1 MSNFARIDL
10 SAEAM
15 RVAVNL
21 EQRHDAWVAAVRR
34 SDALPSSMFFAKKSG
49 AEYLTIKLRD
59 GRSTTLGAR
68 SAETEKRL
76 SGFEGERAAAERALS
91 ETGKA
96 LAEIIGQSKV
106 LKLPVVPSK
115 AARILR
121 ELDIAG
127 VLGNDVMLVGTNAF
141 YAYEV
146 AAGCLF
152 MSGIEETEDFDL
164 SWCRGARVSLAG
176 TRERP
181 IGSPVMKALKAVD
194 PSFSINKSKPYQA
207 LDSKGY
213 EVELIVATSLF
224 GTLSRDEV
232 FSPMA
237 VFPEQEWLL
246 LGRPVR
252 SVAISVD
259 NKACPIYAP
268 DPRYMALLKLWLSE
282 KPERDPKKKPK
293 DKKQGMRLL
302 SVVADKLAATYPM
315 DTEFVLSLPEE
326 LLGHFNAWAKDANY
340 NPGNTGMNMR

>member
-1 MSNFARIDL
+1 MLNFEVINL

-15 RVAVNL
+15 RIAVNL
-21 EQRHDAWVAAVRR
+21 EQRHDAWLAAVRR
-34 SDALPSSMFFAKKSG
+34 SDALPSSMFFAKKG
-49 AEYLTIKLRD
+49 AAEYLTIKQRD
-59 GRSTTLGAR
+59 GRSTTAGAR

-76 SGFEGERAAAERALS
+76 ADFESERAAVESALS

-96 LAEIIGQSKV
+96 LAEIIAQAKV
-106 LKLPVVPSK
+106 LKLPVVPAK

-121 ELDIAG
+121 ELDIAD

-141 YAYEV
+141 YAYEI

-164 SWCRGARVSLAG
+164 TWCRGARVSLAG
-176 TRERP
+176 TSEKP
-181 IGSPVMKALKAVD
+181 IGSPVMRALKAVD
-194 PSFSINKSKPYQA
+194 SSFCINKSKPYQA
-207 LDSKGY
+207 LDNHGY
-213 EVELIVATSLF
+213 EVELLVAPSLF

-252 SVAISVD
+252 SVAISAD
-259 NKACPIYAP
+259 NKPCPIFAP
-268 DPRYMALLKLWLSE
+268 DPRYMALQKLWLAE

-302 SVVADKLAATYPM
+302 SVVAEKLGSTYPM
-315 DTEFVLSLPEE
+315 DIEFVLSLPEE
-326 LLGHFNAWAKDANY
+326 LLPHFNAWAVAAKY
-340 NPGNTGMNMR
+340 VPGNTVINMR